1 VGVTVASRSLSRA
14 EEVCGRITAAV
25 PGGRLEPLHAD
36 GGLTAG
42 AVTPGTPLATALAAA
57 DLIVA
62 AGAAGVTLLAAA
74 GKSLAGRARVL
85 IDLNAVPP
93 AGIEGIAATDK
104 ARQDGGAV
112 VYGALGV
119 GGTKMK
125 IHRAAIERLFE
136 SNDAILDAE
145 ELLAIGESL

>member
-1 VGVTVASRSLSRA
+1 VRVAVASRSLSRA

-25 PGGRLEPLHAD
+25 PGSRVESAHAD
-36 GGLTAG
+36 IAI
-42 AVTPGTPLATALAAA
+42 TPGTPFASVLAEA

-62 AGAAGVTLLAAA
+62 AGAAGATLLGTA
-74 GKSLAGRARVL
+74 GRDLAGRARVL

-104 ARQDGGAV
+104 ARQDGEAF

-125 IHRAAIERLFE
+125 IHRAAIRRLFE